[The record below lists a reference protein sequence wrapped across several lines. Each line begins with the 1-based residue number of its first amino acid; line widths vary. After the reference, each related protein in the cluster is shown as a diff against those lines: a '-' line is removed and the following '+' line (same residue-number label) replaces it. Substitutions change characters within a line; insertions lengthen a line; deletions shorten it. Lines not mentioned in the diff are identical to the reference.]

1 MSAYIVLAVGRV
13 SELVPGLHQIPLVKV
28 VFVLAIIS
36 AMRHREDLA
45 SATWKSVPP
54 AKLTVFLTG
63 IITVSISFSVLRS
76 ATFGLITNWVTLV
89 AATLILSIK
98 ASRGW
103 PSVKT
108 MLHGTVFTALIL
120 TIAAFTTNE
129 AGRAGYSSNYDPND
143 FAFVMVGLLPLVVT
157 FGTISRGKKRLL
169 YFGTA
174 FFLALAILFTQSR
187 GGFLGL
193 IFDIIAMTF
202 LLPVAWR
209 GQLQFRTSKSQ
220 VIARVVLLA
229 LIGVVGWQSL
239 PGPARDR
246 LESITSL
253 GSDYN
258 ANSDTGRIAIWSRNL
273 PYVLHRPWGYGAGT
287 FETVDGLFGGGRY
300 QAPHNTYLQ
309 ALVELGVAGFVL
321 FIAVIVSS
329 LRYLYV
335 PADTEPENH
344 RVTAPDEP
352 RAFARALAV
361 GLIGLCISGIFLSEL
376 YAFVY
381 WTFVSLS
388 CAVGIVRRMPSGAR
402 GAPRSG
408 WPAVRRRPEHGTDLT
423 VRPTAKPTTSVGH
436 SVRDRRIPRKIPEL
450 AREKLCLY
458 QGARRAQ
465 LLCAATITEAVRV
478 QPKHGTCADLGAGR
492 RRSL

>member
-36 AMRHREDLA
+36 AMRHRKDLA
-45 SATWKSVPP
+45 SATWKSIPP

-63 IITVSISFSVLRS
+63 IVTVSILFSVLRS

-89 AATLILSIK
+89 AITLILTIK

-103 PSVKT
+103 TSVKT
-108 MLHGTVFTALIL
+108 MLLGTVFSALIL
-120 TIAAFTTNE
+120 TFAAFTTNE
-129 AGRAGYSSNYDPND
+129 DGRAGYSSNYDPND

-157 FGTISRGKKRLL
+157 FGIISRGKKRLL
-169 YFGTA
+169 YFGIA

-193 IFDIIAMTF
+193 IFDTIAMTF

-220 VIARVVLLA
+220 VIARVVLLV
-229 LIGVVGWQSL
+229 LIGAVGWQSL
-239 PGPARDR
+239 PGTARAR
-246 LESITSL
+246 LETITSL

-258 ANSDTGRIAIWSRNL
+258 ANSDTGRVAIWSRNL
-273 PYVLHRPWGYGAGT
+273 PYVIHRPWGYGAGT

-300 QAPHNTYLQ
+300 QASHNTYLE
-309 ALVELGVAGFVL
+309 ALVELGVPGFAL
-321 FIAVIVSS
+321 FIAVIISS

-344 RVTAPDEP
+344 TGAAPDEP
-352 RAFARALAV
+352 RAFARALAM

-376 YAFVY
+376 YAYVY

-388 CAVGIVRRMPSGAR
+388 CAVGMVRRMPSGAR
-402 GAPRSG
+402 GATPSAG
-408 WPAVRRRPEHGTDLT
+408 PAVRRRPVQATGITI
-423 VRPTAKPTTSVGH
+423 RPIAKPTTSLGH
-436 SVRDRRIPRKIPEL
+436 SVRDRRIPLGISEQAV
-450 AREKLCLY
+450 AREKL
-458 QGARRAQ
+458 
-465 LLCAATITEAVRV
+465 
-478 QPKHGTCADLGAGR
+478 
-492 RRSL
+492 